1 MNRRQALV
9 SGLSIAISLC
19 VSAAADAANPLVA
32 ARQKFF
38 GIENVDPATGA
49 VKKDKVI
56 FSWLSNTTFLVSIQ
70 GRVVMLDSYVT
81 RLEVVAGR
89 TPFVIQDMVDVKPEA
104 ILLGHGHF
112 DHADN
117 AAYIAKWTGATIY
130 STPETCDAMQADVTR
145 MFNDPNAINGGVKII
160 PDGSPVNCV
169 NVVSR
174 GSTPGA
180 EVVHLTFLEPLAC
193 VIGFKHM
200 HSNAVSPDPTYPPA
214 VFNVTVDSRD
224 PQMYP
229 RGTGLSP
236 PSNVANA
243 VPGQINTATSGSGG
257 VGGPIALFYD
267 FVLRGG
273 YNFTFAWHNSTGPLK
288 EGIAPDGAWGPV
300 VGQNVFNLL
309 AALPPTDVEFGSASS
324 ANTANNGH
332 RDLVLYQQYLQ
343 PKVFYPGH
351 MTTGTN
357 GVAESS
363 TQELFFMF
371 RAAQTNMATVQTIYK
386 PEVHWLVD
394 PVDYIRP
401 IVFTPLDTRWSNPVK
416 TARISQFCN

>member
-1 MNRRQALV
+1 MNVKGIVAALV
-9 SGLSIAISLC
+9 AAGLCSL
-19 VSAAADAANPLVA
+19 SAAADASTASLIK

-38 GIENVDPATGA
+38 GIENVDANTGA
-49 VKKDKVI
+49 LPKNQVI
-56 FSWLSNTTFLVSIQ
+56 FSWVSNTSFLVSIQ

-81 RLEVVAGR
+81 RLEVTAGR
-89 TPFVIQDMVDVKPEA
+89 TPFTIQDLVDVQPEA

-117 AAYIAKWTGATIY
+117 AAYIAKWSGATIY
-130 STPETCDAMQADVTR
+130 ASPETCDAMQADVTK
-145 MFNDPNAINGGVKII
+145 MFNDPNAVNGGVKIV
-160 PDGSPVNCV
+160 PDNKPVNCV

-180 EVVHLTFLEPLAC
+180 EVTHLTFLEPLAC

-200 HSNAVSPDPTYPPA
+200 HSNAVPPDSAYPPA
-214 VFNVTVDSRD
+214 VFNVTVDPRD

-229 RGTGLSP
+229 KGTSLTP
-236 PSNVANA
+236 PSNPANA
-243 VPGQINTATSGSGG
+243 VPGQISTQTTGSGG
-257 VGGPIALFYD
+257 VGGPIAMFYD

-288 EGIAPDGAWGPV
+288 EGIAPDGNWGSAI
-300 VGQNVFNLL
+300 GQNVFNLL
-309 AALPPTDVEFGSASS
+309 ASLPATDVEFGSASS

-332 RDLVLYQQYLQ
+332 RDLVMYQQYLRPQ
-343 PKVFYPGH
+343 VYYPGH

-357 GVAESS
+357 GVGESS
-363 TQELFFMF
+363 TQELFYMY

-401 IVFTPLDTRWSNPVK
+401 IIFNPGSPRWSNPSK
-416 TARISQFCN
+416 AAAIAQYCK